1 MATRIPVFVS
11 APTALSPDQ
20 FRTYERIIRM
30 LDRENLERRAL
41 GRTDYPTEYPLK
53 EVYLMAR
60 HCSGAVILGFSQ
72 SIAER
77 VILKPNT
84 ADEKK
89 LENVKM
95 PIPWNHLEAGIF
107 FSLRLPL
114 MVFREEGISGGVF
127 DDGVTDVFINKLPV
141 SKIDKTWERQMI
153 AAIQIWVARV
163 REHYRLWGLNI
174 HQ

>member
-1 MATRIPVFVS
+1 
-11 APTALSPDQ
+11 
-20 FRTYERIIRM
+20 
-30 LDRENLERRAL
+30 
-41 GRTDYPTEYPLK
+41 
-53 EVYLMAR
+53 MAR